1 MKKDLIIAVIL
12 WFVFTAVGEYWA
24 FTANI
29 FPIAAAEEAVFLDD
43 AFRLL
48 IILGMPVFTLVLTFL
63 FFSII
68 RYRSKGETDSD
79 GPPLR
84 TNTPLA
90 AGWLA
95 VTTGLAIF
103 VVFNPGLKGIAE
115 LEANPNADLVIQ
127 VTGEQWH
134 WDVSYPQ
141 YDLTYQRATQI
152 ALPADA
158 RVKFELTSTDVIHSL
173 WIPAFRLKMD
183 AVPGRD
189 TSFYVTPTEIVDT
202 EMDSNVRVQCAELCG
217 TGHARM
223 QMAVRIMEPDEFEAW
238 VAEAKA
244 MTMSGDMEGMDM
256 GDNMDSGDGDMNM
269 DSGDSN
275 MDSSDSDMDMD
286 SSDGSMDMNSSDGD
300 MDMDSGSDD
309 MNMNTD
315 SGG

>member
-24 FTANI
+24 FTANM

-63 FFSII
+63 FFSIFH
-68 RYRSKGETDSD
+68 YRSKGDPDSD
-79 GPPLR
+79 GPPMR

-141 YDLTYQRATQI
+141 YDLAYQRATQI
-152 ALPADA
+152 ALPADT

-183 AVPGRD
+183 AVPGKD

-202 EMDSNVRVQCAELCG
+202 EMNSNVRVQCAELCG

-244 MTMSGDMEGMDM
+244 MTMSDDMEGMDM
-256 GDNMDSGDGDMNM
+256 GSSSDNMDSEGDNMDGMDSGADDMDMDTDSGMDM
-269 DSGDSN
+269 DSGDS
-275 MDSSDSDMDMD
+275 
-286 SSDGSMDMNSSDGD
+286 D

-309 MNMNTD
+309 MNMNSD
-315 SGG
+315 SDG

>member
-1 MKKDLIIAVIL
+1 MKKDLIIAIIL

-24 FTANI
+24 INANI
-29 FPIAAAEEAVFLDD
+29 FPIAAAEEAVFLDG

-68 RYRSKGETDSD
+68 RYRSKGEPDSD

-152 ALPADA
+152 ALPADT

-183 AVPGRD
+183 AVPGKD
-189 TSFYVTPTEIVDT
+189 TSFYVTPTEISDT

-223 QMAVRIMEPDEFEAW
+223 QMAVRIMEPDEFETW

-244 MTMSGDMEGMDM
+244 MTMGGNEMEGMDM
-256 GDNMDSGDGDMNM
+256 GGDGSMDSGDGSMDM
-269 DSGDSN
+269 DSGDGN
-275 MDSSDSDMDMD
+275 
-286 SSDGSMDMNSSDGD
+286 
-300 MDMDSGSDD
+300 MDMDSGSGD
-309 MNMNTD
+309 MNMSTD